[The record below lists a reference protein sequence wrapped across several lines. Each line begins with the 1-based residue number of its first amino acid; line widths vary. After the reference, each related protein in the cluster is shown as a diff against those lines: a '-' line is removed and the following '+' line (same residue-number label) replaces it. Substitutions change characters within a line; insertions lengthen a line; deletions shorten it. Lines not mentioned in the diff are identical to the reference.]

1 MVGLIAAFASGVM
14 FGVVTM
20 CCCVVAGRSDRSS
33 ENINGYQS

>member
-20 CCCVVAGRSDRSS
+20 CCCVVAGRSDRAA
-33 ENINGYQS
+33 ENANDNQN